1 MIPQDIAAQL
11 WISLKTVYNYITKYG
26 ASIRTERRMWKT
38 FVNFED
44 LQNYLQWPVQSL
56 QNSYNSAHP
65 QGDQSNLTDSTLK
78 QSWNLQSNYNK
89 LQSDYNYTL
98 EKIQQLEKMS
108 SNFQDMAQKYAIKL
122 SEEKDEKKAL
132 QEKYDSLE
140 KNFLD
145 KVNDYSSL
153 QVKSVR
159 NLYFSYGFSIFLLC
173 FLLFL
178 IVLYINKVYLF

>member
-1 MIPQDIAAQL
+1 MVPQDIAAQL

-26 ASIRTERRMWKT
+26 TNIRTERRMWKT

-44 LQNYLQWPVQSL
+44 LQSYLQWSVQTL
-56 QNSYNSAHP
+56 QNDYNPSLLKNE
-65 QGDQSNLTDSTLK
+65 QSKLTDNALK
-78 QSWNLQSNYNK
+78 QNWNLQNDYNK
-89 LQSDYNYTL
+89 LQNDYNYTL

-159 NLYFSYGFSIFLLC
+159 NLYLSYWFSIFLLC